1 MTNGLGTEQAHRMM
15 DLFGAEDV
23 HIQNKQKQPCRTTE
37 IEQLRKQRARTY
49 QKAKNR
55 EISKQTIS
63 KLQLHKNLA
72 PPGGQWQRPQGGA
85 RCLLS
90 TYPHSDCMWK
100 LVA

>member
-1 MTNGLGTEQAHRMM
+1 MM

-63 KLQLHKNLA
+63 KLQSHKHLA
-72 PPGGQWQRPQGGA
+72 PSGGQWQRPQGGA

-90 TYPHSDCMWK
+90 TTACGN
-100 LVA
+100 

>member
-1 MTNGLGTEQAHRMM
+1 MM

-37 IEQLRKQRARTY
+37 IEKLRKQRAQTY

-63 KLQLHKNLA
+63 KLQLHKHLV
-72 PPGGQWQRPQGGA
+72 PSGGHWQRPQGGA
-85 RCLLS
+85 RCVLS

-100 LVA
+100 LGLHTFIYMY